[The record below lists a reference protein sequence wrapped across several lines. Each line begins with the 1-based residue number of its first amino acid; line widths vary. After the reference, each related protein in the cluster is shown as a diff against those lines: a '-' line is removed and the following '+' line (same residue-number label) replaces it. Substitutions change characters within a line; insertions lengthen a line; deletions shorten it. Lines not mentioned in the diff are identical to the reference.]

1 MKEYNT
7 AITTECAK
15 DKVGVKPTLPTL
27 AVVDLPNFTPTNVN
41 PLVVLPAVDPNQ
53 QAEPKLSDFTAKEV
67 AVPDFDPSTYKNL
80 PATAIVTPAAVLGAK
95 DAAAPAKPTP
105 TVPNV
110 AARTVIAQPNGK
122 PTGDPLPGIYK
133 PSEAEMEAYYAP
145 LLECPAAYV
154 PIDLPPS
161 KADAGS
167 FKGYSNRWTYHSVG
181 GEYDLDTAGKT
192 VKYDNMSESLN
203 MFTSSATLGC
213 IIGFAV
219 FGLGIMYAVVMI
231 AVDMKRRL
239 AMYEDLIADDV
250 AKMSAMGL

>member
-1 MKEYNT
+1 MP
-7 AITTECAK
+7 AIT
-15 DKVGVKPTLPTL
+15 G
-27 AVVDLPNFTPTNVN
+27 
-41 PLVVLPAVDPNQ
+41 LVVLPTKPVPTYDP
-53 QAEPKLSDFTAKEV
+53 KVKFDITTYDLTGITALVVTPDATKGNLV
-67 AVPDFDPSTYKNL
+67 AV
-80 PATAIVTPAAVLGAK
+80 
-95 DAAAPAKPTP
+95 PAKPTP
-105 TVPNV
+105 TVVTKN
-110 AARTVIAQPNGK
+110 
-122 PTGDPLPGIYK
+122 LPGEPSGRPIDATLPGLYK
-133 PSEAEMEAYYAP
+133 PSETEMEAYYAP

-203 MFTSSATLGC
+203 MFTSSATMGC